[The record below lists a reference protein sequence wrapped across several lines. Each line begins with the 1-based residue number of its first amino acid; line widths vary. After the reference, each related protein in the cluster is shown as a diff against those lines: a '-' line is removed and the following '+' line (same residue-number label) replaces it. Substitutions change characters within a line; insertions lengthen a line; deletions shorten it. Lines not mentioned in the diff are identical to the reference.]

1 MLDVVLSG
9 VLLGLSLAAPPGPVN
24 AVIAIEGARRPIRG
38 TLVGLGAMTS
48 DAIFLIAVLYL
59 GSLIPSWF
67 RRPMF
72 LLGGI
77 VMLYFAISVL
87 RMRRAEKEEKVGHGP
102 YLKGLAIGMTNPY
115 QIGWWATAG
124 LSSISLFGPMFAL
137 GFFLGIGIWIIVFPL
152 VIRKGVSLG
161 GDRILLLIRAFSFIV
176 LVAFS
181 VYFMVN
187 FVVSK

>member
-1 MLDVVLSG
+1 MLDVILSG
-9 VLLGLSLAAPPGPVN
+9 ILLGLSLAAPPGPVN
-24 AVIAIEGARRPIRG
+24 AIIALEGARRPVRG

-48 DAIFLIAVLYL
+48 DAIFLIVVLYL
-59 GSLIPSWF
+59 GSLIPPWF

-77 VMLYFAISVL
+77 VMLYFALGVL
-87 RMRRAEKEEKVGHGP
+87 RAKQVEEREKLGHGP
-102 YLKGLAIGMTNPY
+102 YLKGLAMGITNPY

-152 VIRKGVSLG
+152 VIRKGASLG
-161 GDRILLLIRAFSFIV
+161 GDRVLLLIRIFSFIV
-176 LVAFS
+176 LLAFS
-181 VYFMVN
+181 AYFIAN
-187 FVVSK
+187 FVVF